1 MPIAYTILHAPDVL
15 LVSYQ
20 GVVTNEE
27 FLTGYK
33 AAYADPFYKPGMHEI
48 SDMRYM
54 DVFDID
60 MVAIQDL
67 VTWIA
72 DRDELAGATIRVGIL
87 QRSEL
92 HEGLARLYAAVSDI
106 YKKETV
112 QLFRDLPDI
121 LAWLPVEAA
130 HAGRI
135 ASALDALYRVE
146 AVSAGHSGSVPR

>member
-1 MPIAYTILHAPDVL
+1 MPLAYRILHNPEVL

-20 GVVTNEE
+20 GAVTNDE
-27 FLTGYK
+27 FLTGSK
-33 AAYADPFYKPGMHEI
+33 AAYANPFYKPGMHEI
-48 SDMRYM
+48 SDMRHM
-54 DVFDID
+54 AVFDID
-60 MVAIQDL
+60 MAAIQDL

-72 DRDELAGATIRVGIL
+72 DRDELAEATIRVGIL

-121 LAWLPVEAA
+121 LAWLPVDAA

-135 ASALDALYRVE
+135 ASALDALHRGK
-146 AVSAGHSGSVPR
+146 AVSAGRGGFAVG